1 MWTERTTNNWKY
13 LFSKYF
19 KSIKYIIAW
28 GNLYN
33 SLKGST
39 STLFNLNTTDFGL
52 DVEQY
57 NQARPHREP
66 NPSLAH
72 RPGKQNCDALEK
84 L

>member
-1 MWTERTTNNWKY
+1 MWTERTANNWKC

-39 STLFNLNTTDFGL
+39 STLFNLNTTD
-52 DVEQY
+52 VEQY

-72 RPGKQNCDALEK
+72 RTGKQMCDALEK